1 MDALDCREEISFCE
15 KWASEIELDKV
26 SDDDAASITYYA
38 AGYIGRCISRQR
50 KYISCK
56 ELLTDTEYIPGS
68 ESKKPS
74 CGISKSCGLAAP
86 KQYCRCYFC
95 VLIDNKLAVYESAQ
109 QQFFCLKNQIA
120 AFVAMLKSTLLK
132 KILSSS
138 F

>member
-1 MDALDCREEISFCE
+1 MEEISVCY

-26 SDDDAASITYYA
+26 SDDDAAAVTFYA

-50 KYISCK
+50 KYICYK
-56 ELLTDTEYIPGS
+56 ELFTDTEYVPGL

-95 VLIDNKLAVYESAQ
+95 VLIDNKLAVYESAR
-109 QQFFCLKNQIA
+109 QQFFCLKNQTA
-120 AFVAMLKSTLLK
+120 AFVAMLKSSLLK
-132 KILSSS
+132 KNLSTS